1 MALGSKTSKKFYVTT
16 GAGADKIDA
25 TRKGFLDSANTAD
38 AAAGNRQLI
47 DDNTLGPLVVNLQEM
62 QDDLDEVRRYLQDSA
77 NPPLQYA
84 KISIDATEM
93 AALALTRKTLLAAP
107 GADKII
113 VPVSIVIMCDKL
125 GGGTPNSTLTNLA
138 GGYYTSD
145 NRDVTREPSHQTL
158 GLLYNERGAGSYH
171 VNPVNSRFR
180 TEAQN
185 TNKEFALVLSGA
197 PGSNGATTSEVLF
210 CYYIADVS

>member
-1 MALGSKTSKKFYVTT
+1 MALGGKTSKKFYVTT

-62 QDDLDEVRRYLQDSA
+62 QDDIDELRRFVASA
-77 NPPLQYA
+77 SELRTIVSPLPVANGGTGLTASQPLIYS
-84 KISIDATEM
+84 KITIDASEM

-125 GGGTPNSTLTNLA
+125 NSNPNTTLTNLA

-145 NRDVTREPSHQTL
+145 NRDITREPSHQTL

-180 TEAQN
+180 TEAQ
-185 TNKEFALVLSGA
+185 
-197 PGSNGATTSEVLF
+197 
-210 CYYIADVS
+210 

>member
-84 KISIDATEM
+84 KITIDASEM
-93 AALALTRKTLLAAP
+93 AALATTRKTLLAAP
-107 GADKII
+107 GANKLI
-113 VPVSIVIMCDKL
+113 VPVSIVIMCSKL
-125 GGGTPNSTLTNLA
+125 NTNPNTTLTNLFA
-138 GGYYTSD
+138 GYYNNN
-145 NRDVTREPSHQTL
+145 NRDIERTPTHATL
-158 GLLYNERGAGSYH
+158 GLLYQQRGEGSYN
-171 VNPVNSRFR
+171 VNPVATLYQKESLIV
-180 TEAQN
+180 
-185 TNKEFALVLSGA
+185 NKEYAMLLSPAA
-197 PGSNGATTSEVLF
+197 PGANGATTSEVLF